1 MLSRDQRRGS
11 KRSKTRKGKSGG
23 DLLVEGAHLQ
33 SIIDTVPDAMIVI
46 DQFGTILSFNRMAEQ
61 MFGYFSTEVVGENI
75 TMLMPSPD
83 REGHDGYLARYLATG
98 EKRVIG
104 IGRAISGRRR
114 DGTTFPAD
122 LSVGEALIDERRV
135 FTGLL
140 HDLSE
145 STDTRRKLHML
156 QAELMHVARVSQM
169 GTLAAAIAHELNQP
183 LAAIN
188 NYVEGAN
195 AILAGD
201 SPAIPVVRQ
210 ALGHCADEIERAG
223 HIIRRLRDF
232 VAHGETAKTHASL
245 RQTIEE
251 SVALALAG
259 NTTTSVSVTV
269 QADVMAD
276 DIIADRIQIQQVL
289 VNLILNAVEAMA
301 MSDGRVIN
309 ISTRPVDRKMV
320 EVTVA
325 DSGPGLDPRIAERLF
340 QPFETTKIH
349 GMGLGLSIC
358 HSIVEAHGGRIWA
371 VPSAFGGTEFHF
383 TLARF
388 EGASGSAS

>member
-1 MLSRDQRRGS
+1 MMAGTRRRGT
-11 KRSKTRKGKSGG
+11 KRSKTGEKKPGG
-23 DLLVEGAHLQ
+23 ELFVRGAHLQ

-46 DQFGTILSFNRMAEQ
+46 DEFGTILSFSRMAER
-61 MFGYFSTEVVGENI
+61 MFGYFSPEVVGENI
-75 TMLMPSPD
+75 TMLMPSPY
-83 REGHDGYLARYLATG
+83 REGHDGYLARYRATG

-122 LSVGEALIDERRV
+122 LSVGETFIDGRRI
-135 FTGLL
+135 FTGFL

-145 STDTRRKLHML
+145 TTDTRRKLHML

-169 GTLAAAIAHELNQP
+169 GTLATAIAHELNQP

-188 NYVEGAN
+188 NYVEGAS
-195 AILAGD
+195 AILAD
-201 SPAIPVVRQ
+201 ESPEIPVVRD
-210 ALGHCADEIERAG
+210 ALRSCADEIERAG

-232 VAHGETAKTHASL
+232 VTHGETAKAHTLL
-245 RQTIEE
+245 RQVVEE

-259 NTTTSVSVTV
+259 NTMTSVSVTV
-269 QADVMAD
+269 QADAAAN

-301 MSDGRVIN
+301 QSEGRVIN
-309 ISTRPVDRKMV
+309 ITTRPADQKMV
-320 EVTVA
+320 EVIVA
-325 DSGPGLDPRIAERLF
+325 DSGPGLDPRISERIF
-340 QPFETTKIH
+340 QPFETTKAH

-358 HSIVEAHGGRIWA
+358 HSIVEAHGGRIW
-371 VPSAFGGTEFHF
+371 VEPSAFGGTEFHF
-383 TLARF
+383 TLIRF
-388 EGASGSAS
+388 ESAWA